1 MQESKKTLSPKG
13 EVFRVLEKNLSIK
26 FCLWLLVS
34 TMIFVKTKKGNIT
47 GKILKVQ
54 TVIAFKHE
62 FEQSLGLNIK
72 KMHKI
77 ISNDDM
83 ILFDLKI
90 FVMYNNILGKGKI

>member
-1 MQESKKTLSPKG
+1 M
-13 EVFRVLEKNLSIK
+13 V
-26 FCLWLLVS
+26 
-34 TMIFVKTKKGNIT
+34 FVKTKNGNIT
-47 GKILKVQ
+47 GKIFTAQ
-54 TVIAFKHE
+54 TETAFKQE
-62 FEQSLGLNIK
+62 FEQSFGLNIK